1 MDKQPLAPLF
11 DPERISVWLD
21 DSTPQAIRHALT
33 ERLSGAQTQL
43 SYWPASPEDRIDLA
57 LIASAPESLMQSLR
71 QAAGLRA
78 KAAIILTTDV
88 DQSLQAALRE
98 EALAQRIA
106 LVGPA
111 SFGLQRPSRSLNASI
126 CSTTAA
132 KGRVALVSQSGA
144 LASSI
149 LDWAAEYKLGFSA
162 VVTLGN
168 EIDVDIARTLDFL
181 ASDHETHAIVIY
193 LECVANPR
201 AFLSA
206 LRAAASIKPVVLL
219 KAGATTHD
227 PTDPLTHTTALVG
240 ADDVFDAAIRRSG
253 AVRVQYFIQLFAA
266 VRMLTSNR
274 PTHGRQLAV
283 ISNGRGPALLVQD
296 LARVSGI
303 GLAPLSE
310 HNPVIIRLDA
320 DGEQY
325 KEKILALSKAKEV
338 DAILVIHSPHIGV
351 DTAKITEAV
360 AQAAAG
366 INTLVFGCWLGDHST
381 REMRNWLSSQGVPS
395 FRTPEA
401 AVDAFHSL
409 AAFRANQ
416 ELLQQVPPA
425 LSSDIEPDLEGARM
439 IIETAIA
446 DRRNALTEIESKSLL
461 SAFGVPVSAT
471 TFARNANEAA
481 LVAHQVGFPV
491 VIKINSPDIAHK
503 SEVGGVRLNLK
514 NAHEVRDAYT
524 EMIERVES
532 LAPKARLEGVVVQRY
547 VEHFGKT
554 EVYIGM
560 ATDPLFGPIISFG
573 AGGEKVR
580 WANDRALELP
590 PLNALL
596 ARRLIERT
604 RLGQQLAQDMPQGL
618 ESAAVQKLEKILL
631 QVSDMICEMPA
642 IKEIDIN
649 PVIMAD
655 EGPVVVDAR
664 MVIEKNKGPGRSRY
678 GHLAIMPYPG
688 YLTREY
694 PLKSGSTYM
703 IRPLRWSDGENLK
716 RLLLSLSEESRFMRF
731 LSNIK
736 EFTPKQLAR
745 LTQIDY
751 HRDIAL
757 AAVVDHCDREDLI
770 GVARY
775 MLLPNSSSAE
785 FALVVQDAYQGQG
798 IGSTLM
804 TSLFEVARNQQ
815 LKEIEGMVLAKNT
828 GMLGLMTHL
837 GFRIEV
843 DPEDHSLR
851 RVVKTLDA

>member
-1 MDKQPLAPLF
+1 MEKQPLSPLF
-11 DPERISVWLD
+11 DPERICVWFD
-21 DSTPQAIRHALT
+21 GTTAAAVRETLT
-33 ERLSGAQTQL
+33 ERLSQSKAELT
-43 SYWPASPEDRIDLA
+43 YWPARPNEKIDLA
-57 LIASAPESLMQSLR
+57 LIATAPEVLLQSLR
-71 QAAGLRA
+71 EAASLRA
-78 KAAIILTTDV
+78 KAAIVLTGDV
-88 DQSLQAALRE
+88 DENLQRALQE
-98 EALAQRIA
+98 EAHAQRIA

-111 SFGLQRPSRSLNASI
+111 SFGIQRPSKALNASL
-126 CSTTAA
+126 CSTTAVN
-132 KGRVALVSQSGA
+132 GRVALLSQSGA

-162 VVTLGN
+162 VITLGN
-168 EIDVDIARTLDFL
+168 ETDVDIARTLDFL
-181 ASDHETHAIVIY
+181 AADHETHAIVIY

-206 LRAAASIKPVVLL
+206 MRAAASIKPVIVL
-219 KAGATTHD
+219 KAGAATQG
-227 PTDPLTHTTALVG
+227 PIDPLTHSAALVG

-274 PTHGRQLAV
+274 PTRGKQLAV

-303 GLAPLSE
+303 GIAKLPE

-325 KEKILALSKAKEV
+325 KEKISALGKTKGV
-338 DAILVIHSPHIGV
+338 DAILVIHSPHVGV
-351 DTAKITEAV
+351 DTPKITKAV
-360 AQAAAG
+360 AEAAKD
-366 INTLVFGCWLGDHST
+366 IDTLVLGCWLGDHST
-381 REMRNWLSSQGVPS
+381 REMRNWLSGQGVPA

-409 AAFRANQ
+409 TAFRANQ

-446 DRRNALTEIESKSLL
+446 DRRNSLTEIESKSLL
-461 SAFGVPVSAT
+461 SAFGIPISAT
-471 TFARNANEAA
+471 TLARNANEAA

-503 SEVGGVRLNLK
+503 SQAGGVKLNLK
-514 NAHEVRDAYT
+514 NAQEVREAYA
-524 EMIERVES
+524 EMIERVGS
-532 LAPKARLEGVVVQRY
+532 LAPGAKIEGVVVQRY
-547 VEHFGKT
+547 VERFGKT
-554 EVYIGM
+554 EAYIGM
-560 ATDPLFGPIISFG
+560 YTDPLFGPIISFG
-573 AGGEKVR
+573 AGGEEVR

-596 ARRLIERT
+596 AQRLIERT
-604 RLGQQLAQDMPQGL
+604 RLGRQLSQETPQGMQ
-618 ESAAVQKLEKILL
+618 SPAIQKLERILL

-655 EGPVVVDAR
+655 EGPIVVDAR
-664 MVIEKNKGPGRSRY
+664 MVIEKNMGPSKSRY
-678 GHLAIMPYPG
+678 GHLSIMPYPG
-688 YLTREY
+688 YLAKDY
-694 PLKSGSTYM
+694 PLKSGSTYVV
-703 IRPLRWSDGENLK
+703 RPLRWTDADNLK
-716 RLLLSLSEESRFMRF
+716 RFLASLSEESRFMRF

-757 AAVVDHCDREDLI
+757 AAVVDHGDREELI

-775 MLLPNSSSAE
+775 MLLPNTSSAE

-804 TSLFEVARNQQ
+804 TSLFEVARDQQ
-815 LKEIEGMVLAKNT
+815 LKEIEGMVLANNAS
-828 GMLGLMTHL
+828 MLALMARL
-837 GFRIEV
+837 GFRIET
-843 DPEDHSLR
+843 DPEDHTMR
-851 RVVKTLDA
+851 RVVKTLN